1 MSEVFIIATHG
12 VAAKQLLATTE
23 MLLGEQT
30 GVHAVDF
37 VPGENAD
44 TLAAKYREIMAQYPE
59 DQKFLF
65 LVDLWGGSPFNA
77 ANLAAGQNPNAI
89 IVTGVNIP
97 ALLNAFSAR
106 DDEELPLEEIAA
118 EAVKGARAGVRAT
131 HGGQEILKE
140 TASAAAPA
148 PQAQATNSNANAAP
162 AYNGPSKIGSKVIEP
177 LENDKHFT
185 IGLTRIDDR
194 LIHGQ
199 VATVWTKVSNVSRIL
214 VINDDVAKDTVRSTM
229 LKQSTPP
236 GISAHV
242 LDLAKATR
250 VINNPEYAGERFM
263 LLFTNPKDILTL
275 VRDAKWPI
283 HEVNVGGISYKEG
296 KTNLT
301 KAVNVAP
308 EDVEAFKGLNGLGVK
323 LEVRQVVNEQS
334 VDLMKILADKG
345 LA

>member
-118 EAVKGARAGVRAT
+118 EAVKGARSGVRAT
-131 HGGQEILKE
+131 HQGQEILKE
-140 TASAAAPA
+140 APTAPVAVSQASSTVSAN
-148 PQAQATNSNANAAP
+148 QAP
-162 AYNGPSKIGSKVIEP
+162 AYNGPSKIGSQVIEP

-199 VATVWTKVSNVSRIL
+199 VATVWTKVSEVSRIL
-214 VINDDVAKDTVRSTM
+214 VINNDVAKDKVRSTM

-236 GISAHV
+236 GVTAHV

-250 VINNPEYAGERFM
+250 VMNNPEYAGERFM
-263 LLFTNPKDILTL
+263 LLFTNPEDILTL
-275 VRDAKWPI
+275 VREAKWPI
-283 HEVNVGGISYKEG
+283 KEVNVGGISFKEG

-301 KAVNVAP
+301 KAVNVTP
-308 EDVEAFKGLNGLGVK
+308 EDVAAFKELNSLGVK
-323 LEVRQVVNEQS
+323 LEVRQVVNEKS
-334 VDLMKILADKG
+334 VDLMKIFADKG

>member
-1 MSEVFIIATHG
+1 MSVVFIIATHG

-23 MLLGEQT
+23 MLLGEQE

-44 TLAAKYREIMAQYPE
+44 TLAEKYRAIMAQYPE
-59 DQKFLF
+59 DQEFLF

-77 ANLAAGQNPNAI
+77 ANLAAGQSERAVI
-89 IVTGVNIP
+89 LTGVNVP

-106 DDEELPLEEIAA
+106 DDEELPLLEIAE
-118 EAVKGARAGVRAT
+118 EAVKGARSGVRCT
-131 HGGQEILKE
+131 NKGEEIFKQ
-140 TASAAAPA
+140 TAAAA
-148 PQAQATNSNANAAP
+148 AVAQAATTQASAAP
-162 AYNGPSKIGSKVIEP
+162 AYTGPSKIGSQVIEP
-177 LENDKHFT
+177 FENPTPFV

-214 VINDDVAKDTVRSTM
+214 VINNDVAKDKVRATM

-283 HEVNVGGISYKEG
+283 KEVNVGGISYKEG
-296 KTNLT
+296 KVNLT
-301 KAVNVAP
+301 KAVNVSQ
-308 EDVEAFKGLNGLGVK
+308 EDVASFKELHQLGVE
-323 LEVRQVVNEQS
+323 LEVRQVVNEKS
-334 VDLMKILADKG
+334 VDLMKIFQEKG
-345 LA
+345 L

>member
-1 MSEVFIIATHG
+1 MSVVFIVATHG

-23 MLLGEQT
+23 MLLGQQE

-59 DQKFLF
+59 EQEYLY

-77 ANLAAGQNPNAI
+77 ANIAVGQNPKAV

-106 DDEELPLEEIAA
+106 DDEELPLAEIAE
-118 EAVKGARAGVRAT
+118 EAVKGARQGVRAIT
-131 HGGQEILKE
+131 NGEEILK
-140 TASAAAPA
+140 ASATAPA
-148 PQAQATNSNANAAP
+148 PAAQAPAANAPTNAAP

-177 LENDKHFT
+177 LETDKHFT

-214 VINDDVAKDTVRSTM
+214 VVNDDVAKDKVRATM
-229 LKQSTPP
+229 LKQSAPP
-236 GISAHV
+236 GLSAHV

-250 VINNPEYAGERFM
+250 VMNNPEYAGERFM
-263 LLFTNPKDILTL
+263 LLFTNPTDILTL

-283 HEVNVGGISYKEG
+283 KEVNVGGISFKDG
-296 KTNLT
+296 KINLT
-301 KAVNVAP
+301 KAVNVGQ
-308 EDVEAFKGLNGLGVK
+308 EDIASFKELDKLGVK
-323 LEVRQVVNEQS
+323 LEVRQVVNEKS
-334 VDLMKILADKG
+334 VDLMKIFADKG
-345 LA
+345 I